1 MHTGRKQIHGIVQ
14 GALFAALLCILSP
27 IAIPVGPVPVTLSI
41 FVVLLA
47 SLVLEWKPAVS
58 AVLVY
63 ILIGLIG
70 LPVFSGGGSGFGV
83 LVGPT
88 GGYLWAYLPMA
99 ALVSKFGRREGWVI
113 PVLYS
118 VASLMLCYLLGTW
131 QFTMVMNCGW
141 KEAVSLCVLPF
152 IAFDM
157 IKVGLAV
164 LLGTQIRRRL
174 QKAELL

>member
-1 MHTGRKQIHGIVQ
+1 MYVGRKQIRGIAQ
-14 GALFAALLCILSP
+14 GALFTALLCILSP
-27 IAIPVGPVPVTLSI
+27 VAIPVGPVPVTLSI

-47 SLVLEWKPAVS
+47 SLVLEWKPVVF

-83 LVGPT
+83 LIGPT
-88 GGYLWAYLPMA
+88 GGYIWAYLPMA
-99 ALVSKFGRREGWVI
+99 ALVSRFGRREGWLI
-113 PVLYS
+113 PVLCS
-118 VASLMLCYLLGTW
+118 AASLLLCYLLGTW
-131 QFTMVMNCGW
+131 QFTLVMNCGW
-141 KEAVSLCVLPF
+141 REALSLCVLPF
-152 IAFDM
+152 AAFDM